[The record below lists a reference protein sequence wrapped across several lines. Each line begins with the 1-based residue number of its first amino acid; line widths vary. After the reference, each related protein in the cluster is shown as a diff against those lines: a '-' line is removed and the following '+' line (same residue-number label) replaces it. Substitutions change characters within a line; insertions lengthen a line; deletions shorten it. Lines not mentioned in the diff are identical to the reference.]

1 MDTGHITCPNCGHEF
16 EISDA
21 LTGQIREH
29 LKTELQAEITRREA
43 EAKRKLEEIAS
54 REEKLE
60 ARVASEL
67 KTKLAE
73 AQAKAAKQL
82 EDRYAVQM
90 RDLQESIQQRDADL
104 KNFREQELTLRKE
117 KRELEK
123 AREEAEL
130 ELQRKLDAERD
141 RIRSEVMKQADEQH
155 RRKELEKDKT
165 ITDLK
170 AALDAM
176 RRKAE
181 QGSMETQGEVL
192 EQAFEE
198 KLKSF
203 FPHDDIAPVPK
214 GIRGADLVHTV
225 RTPVGG
231 DCGVLLWEIKN
242 TKAWGGD
249 WISKLK
255 QDMIDTRAT
264 LAILMSVVLPEGI
277 ERFGQI
283 DGVWV
288 SDPASA
294 LPLAIA
300 LREQFL
306 ALDRERSASVGKSA
320 KMEMLYQYLAGT
332 EFKQKIEGIVEGF
345 TSMQDQLAKER
356 RAMERQWK
364 EREKQIER
372 VIKNTVGLYGDMQ
385 GIIGGHIPA
394 IPALELE
401 TDEEESESPKAL
413 DGKKPEPK
421 ATDSKIESGGRETKD
436 DSVSADPDDLFG

>member
-1 MDTGHITCPNCGHEF
+1 MDTGQITCPNCGHEF

-29 LKTELQAEITRREA
+29 LKAELQAEITRREA
-43 EAKRKLEEIAS
+43 EAKRKLEEIAA

-60 ARVASEL
+60 ERVASEL
-67 KTKLAE
+67 KTKLAD
-73 AQAKAAKQL
+73 AQAKAAKAL
-82 EDRYAVQM
+82 EERYALQM
-90 RDLQESIQQRDADL
+90 RDLQETLHQRDTDL
-104 KNFREQELTLRKE
+104 KHFREQELALRKE

-123 AREEAEL
+123 AREEAALEL
-130 ELQRKLDAERD
+130 ERKLDAERE
-141 RIRSEVMKQADEQH
+141 RIRSEVMKQADEQ
-155 RRKELEKDKT
+155 RRLKELEKDKT
-165 ITDLK
+165 IADLK
-170 AALDAM
+170 TALDEM

-181 QGSMETQGEVL
+181 QGSMETQGEVM
-192 EQAFEE
+192 EQEFENR
-198 KLKSF
+198 LRSF
-203 FPHDDIAPVPK
+203 FPLDHIAPVPK

-225 RTPVGG
+225 RTPLGT

-249 WISKLK
+249 WIGKLK

-264 LAILMSVVLPEGI
+264 LAILMSVALPESV
-277 ERFGQI
+277 ERFGQV

-294 LPLAIA
+294 LPLAAA
-300 LREQFL
+300 LREQL
-306 ALDRERSASVGKSA
+306 IALDRERSASIGKSA
-320 KMEMLYQYLAGT
+320 KMELLYQYLAGT

-345 TSMQDQLAKER
+345 TAMQDQLARER
-356 RAMERQWK
+356 RAMERQWN

-401 TDEEESESPKAL
+401 EEGESASPKAL
-413 DGKKPEPK
+413 PDPVTEEETPEPPVEESK
-421 ATDSKIESGGRETKD
+421 AAPGDEKD
-436 DSVSADPDDLFG
+436 DDLFGNVS